1 MVIGGL
7 QKQSFIDWEGKT
19 TAVIFTRGCN
29 FRCGFCHN
37 PSLVLPELYDRAE
50 NISPGDVLDF
60 VAARKNWLDGVVISG
75 GEPTL
80 HTDLPDFI
88 ASLKKIGF
96 PVKLD
101 TNGSNPAMVQSLL
114 SHQLIDYVAMDI
126 KTKLEPEAYAEITA
140 CAESQLV
147 ERVVQSSCI
156 LQNSNIDYML
166 RTTLVPGF
174 HTDEDI
180 RILREQ
186 FADERYVLQEYR
198 AGETVEKYRSCKC

>member
-37 PSLVLPELYDRAE
+37 PSLVLPELFKGTE
-50 NISPGDVLDF
+50 HISPDEVLDF
-60 VAARKNWLDGVVISG
+60 LSTRKNWLDGVVITG

-80 HTDLPDFI
+80 HADLPDFI
-88 ASLKKIGF
+88 ASLNEIGL

-101 TNGSNPAMVQSLL
+101 TNGSNSHMLQSLIR
-114 SHQLIDYVAMDI
+114 HQLIEYVAMDI
-126 KTKLEPEAYAEITA
+126 KTKLEPEAFAEITA
-140 CAESQLV
+140 CADSQLV
-147 ERVVQSSCI
+147 DQIVQSLCI
-156 LQNSNIDYML
+156 LRNSGIDYML
-166 RTTLVPGF
+166 RTTVVPGF
-174 HTDEDI
+174 HTDQDI

-186 FADERYVLQEYR
+186 FADERYVVQDYR
-198 AGETVEKYRSCKC
+198 EGDTVENYK